1 MMDCFNDTFC
11 TPSSPAQPHNLP
23 AYSLPSHSPSILTP
37 LTLSQHTHSPH
48 TLPAYSLP
56 SHSPSIL
63 TPLTLSQ
70 HTHSPH
76 TLPAYSLPSHS
87 HSLRIPTNSSCMKG
101 STTQRVS
108 AIHVHPCSEQPCNFI
123 QITTLDTLQEPSCL
137 LCKDETRQQQYTMRA
152 TDWTTQQT
160 QAKQSSE

>member
-1 MMDCFNDTFC
+1 MIHSAH
-11 TPSSPAQPHNLP
+11 PHHQHNLT
-23 AYSLPSHSPSILTP
+23 I
-37 LTLSQHTHSPH
+37 SQHTHSPH

-56 SHSPSIL
+56 SHSPSILSPSHSLDIL

-87 HSLRIPTNSSCMKG
+87 HSLHIPTNSSCMKG
-101 STTQRVS
+101 YPTQRVS

-123 QITTLDTLQEPSCL
+123 QIATLDTLQEPSCL
-137 LCKDETRQQQYTMRA
+137 LCKDETRQQQHTMRA

-160 QAKQSSE
+160 QANRAQNERSK